1 MHAAKL
7 GAEIKKIRMLRGLT
21 QKQLS
26 DNICH
31 QSEVSRIEAGSVYP
45 SMDILQGIAAK
56 LRVPIIHFYEVLIYS
71 DIERKKQ
78 FKDQIQLL
86 SKKKR
91 YDEIHKIVSEE
102 LKKEECHPEFKQ
114 FLLWYYHL
122 SSYVLKKV
130 NFKYCILELKNIMH
144 QQYGGVD
151 VFQNLYIENSIASI
165 YAENNH
171 LEKAITLFQD
181 ILNQLESLQSD
192 QDFVVKVRYNY
203 AKALYLNDEYEK
215 ALQQVEKAIETS
227 RFIGSMN
234 LLGQLYYQKGECLE
248 KLTYPPSEI
257 TFVYEKALLF
267 FDLLDLHSYKETLLA
282 EKELSGYGEQT
293 TFSR

>member
-1 MHAAKL
+1 MHAEKL

-26 DNICH
+26 ENICH
-31 QSEVSRIEAGSVYP
+31 QSEVSRIESGAVYP

-78 FKDQIQLL
+78 FKDQIQMLC
-86 SKKKR
+86 KR
-91 YDEIHKIVSEE
+91 KQYGEIHKIVSEE

-122 SSYVLKKV
+122 SSYALKKV
-130 NFKYCILELKNIMH
+130 SFEYCISELKNIIH

-171 LEKAITLFQD
+171 LEKAITLFQN

-192 QDFVVKVRYNY
+192 PDFIVKVRYNY
-203 AKALYLNDEYEK
+203 AKSLYLSDEYEK
-215 ALQQVEKAIETS
+215 ALQQVEKAVETS
-227 RFIGSMN
+227 RSIGSMK

-248 KLTYPPSEI
+248 KLTYPLSEI
-257 TFVYEKALLF
+257 ACVYEKALLF
-267 FDLLDLHSYKETLLA
+267 FDLLDLHSYKETLLKKRTYSEGA
-282 EKELSGYGEQT
+282 NG
-293 TFSR
+293 

>member
-1 MHAAKL
+1 MHAEKL
-7 GAEIKKIRMLRGLT
+7 GAEIKKIRTLRGLT
-21 QKQLS
+21 QKKLS

-31 QSEVSRIEAGSVYP
+31 QSEVSRIESGAVYP

-71 DIERKKQ
+71 DIEKKKQ
-78 FKDQIQLL
+78 FKDQIQIFCT
-86 SKKKR
+86 KKQ
-91 YDEIHKIVSEE
+91 YGEIYKIVSEE
-102 LKKEECHPEFKQ
+102 LKKEEYHPEFKQ

-122 SSYVLKKV
+122 SSYALKKV
-130 NFKYCILELKNIMH
+130 NFEYCISELNNIMD

-171 LEKAITLFQD
+171 LEKAITLFRN

-203 AKALYLNDEYEK
+203 AKALYLSNEHGK
-215 ALQQVEKAIETS
+215 ALQQVDKAIETS
-227 RFIGSMN
+227 RCIGSMK

-248 KLTYPPSEI
+248 KLAYPPSDI
-257 TFVYEKALLF
+257 TLVYEKALLF
-267 FDLLDLHSYKETLLA
+267 FDLLDLHSYKETLL
-282 EKELSGYGEQT
+282 KKRTYLVGTNG
-293 TFSR
+293 